1 MRRTFLS
8 FIIAILALIAL
19 FFYSATTGSI
29 EVTSVELIKGLF
41 TGDIENVE
49 IVKDLRFPRIIVS
62 LVAGAALAV
71 SGVLLQAVM
80 RNPLAEPGIIGVS
93 SGAAFVTILVVT
105 FFPALFF
112 YSPLFAFLGGALA
125 FLLVYMFSWK
135 SGLNPLRMILIGVA
149 INAIFTG
156 LTELFNMANPSSL
169 TSSLSVTM
177 STLTM
182 NTWADEIGRASC
194 REREVIVVRVASICD
209 SGAADKETKTS
220 N

>member
-19 FFYSATTGSI
+19 FFFSATTGSI

-49 IVKDLRFPRIIVS
+49 IVKNLRFPRIIVS

-125 FLLVYMFSWK
+125 FLLVYMFSR
-135 SGLNPLRMILIGVA
+135 SEEH
-149 INAIFTG
+149 TS
-156 LTELFNMANPSSL
+156 ELQSRGHL
-169 TSSLSVTM
+169 V
-177 STLTM
+177 
-182 NTWADEIGRASC
+182 
-194 REREVIVVRVASICD
+194 
-209 SGAADKETKTS
+209 
-220 N
+220 